1 MGYGGVYS
9 EQEAWNLLYNGSIS
23 GLSDQAVVNRQ
34 SGFTDHQ
41 FSIQTILNRNLGV
54 ADARY
59 TTQEALWLTLQ
70 GDLGLTGTNHFQYS
84 IQTLLNMA
92 INLGGVTLPEVI
104 DDDVVGGGM
113 TGQPMGL
120 LLSLTYA

>member
-1 MGYGGVYS
+1 MGYGGFYS
-9 EQEAWNLLYNGSIS
+9 EQEAWNLLYNGSVS
-23 GLSDQAVVNRQ
+23 GLTDQTVVNRQ
-34 SGFTDHQ
+34 SGYTDHQ

-70 GDLGLTGTNHFQYS
+70 ADLGLTGTNHFQYS

-92 INLGGVTLPEVI
+92 INLGGVTLPEVL
-104 DDDVVGGGM
+104 DDDPVGSFND
-113 TGQPMGL
+113 GL
-120 LLSLTYA
+120 LLAII